1 LRRTRSRKLRHTKE
15 RIIER
20 FVIISGCSGGG
31 KSTLLAELRRRGFAT
46 VEEPGRRIVKEE
58 LQGDGAALPWI
69 DPAKFARRA
78 ITMAL
83 ADIEA
88 ASAYDGWVFFD
99 RGLIDAALALERFG
113 GEPAAT
119 TVAGHRFH
127 ARVFLTAP
135 WPEVYVTDNERT
147 HGLAAAI
154 AEYEHLLAAYPKLG
168 YETIVLPKVEVAARA
183 DFVLRALGYLS
194 SRR

>member
-1 LRRTRSRKLRHTKE
+1 MKE

-31 KSTLLAELRRRGFAT
+31 KSTLLAELRRRSFAT

-88 ASAYDGWVFFD
+88 ASAHDGWVFFD
-99 RGLIDAALALERFG
+99 RGLIDAALALERIAG
-113 GEPAAT
+113 DPAMT
-119 TVAGHRFH
+119 TIGGHRFH
-127 ARVFLTAP
+127 HRVFLTPP
-135 WPEVYVTDNERT
+135 WPEIYVTDPERT
-147 HGLAAAI
+147 HGLAAAV
-154 AEYEHLLAAYPKLG
+154 AEYEHLRTAYPKLG
-168 YETIVLPKVEVAARA
+168 YQTIVLPKVSVAKRA
-183 DFVLRALGYLS
+183 DLVLSALDDVSL
-194 SRR
+194 RP

>member
-1 LRRTRSRKLRHTKE
+1 MKE

-83 ADIEA
+83 ADIEVA
-88 ASAYDGWVFFD
+88 TAHDGWVFFD
-99 RGLIDAALALERFG
+99 RGLIDAALALERVA
-113 GEPAAT
+113 GEAAAT
-119 TVAGHRFH
+119 TIGGHRFH
-127 ARVFLTAP
+127 HRAFLTPP
-135 WPEVYVTDNERT
+135 WPEIYVTDAERP
-147 HGLAAAI
+147 HAFAAAV
-154 AEYEHLLAAYPKLG
+154 AEYEHLLSTFPKLG
-168 YETIVLPKVEVAARA
+168 YEAVVLPKIDVAARA
-183 DFVLRALGYLS
+183 DFVLRTLGNLS
-194 SRR
+194 SRL